1 MHACDVCRK
10 LEGKNRKVFV
20 VASAY
25 YDNRN
30 KKDFTVT
37 FAKPESGMMVWCHK
51 NGGKHIC
58 SDCLEKL
65 NIHKIIEPL
74 FNEKTDVDVIKME
87 KLLDNLE
94 MTLNGN
100 KTTALLTTEVKDV

>member
-20 VASAY
+20 VMSAY
-25 YDNRN
+25 YDNQT
-30 KKDFTVT
+30 KESFSVT
-37 FAKPESGMMVWCHK
+37 FAKPESRMTWRHK
-51 NGGKHIC
+51 NGGKCIC